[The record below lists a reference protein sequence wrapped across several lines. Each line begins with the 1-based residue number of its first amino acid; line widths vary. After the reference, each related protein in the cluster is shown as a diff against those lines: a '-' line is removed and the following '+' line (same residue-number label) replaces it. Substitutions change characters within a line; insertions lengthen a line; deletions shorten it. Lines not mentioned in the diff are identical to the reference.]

1 MDMTIKVNLLDP
13 NARDALRALLA
24 VLDQKDE
31 AAPKKPQGRAPDAPA
46 AGGGQTPQAT
56 PAQPVPAAPP
66 PAAAE
71 PATQPPVAGDG
82 EAVLTAAQRDEVI
95 RLQTERVQDVDTA
108 RANLKETLQA
118 CFKVNSLSA
127 LRQKWLPD
135 VLEYVKTGVAPD
147 TVPF

>member
-31 AAPKKPQGRAPDAPA
+31 AAPKGKPAEPA
-46 AGGGQTPQAT
+46 AA
-56 PAQPVPAAPP
+56 P

-71 PATQPPVAGDG
+71 PATPPAEGDGG

-95 RLQTERVQDVDTA
+95 KLQTERVQDVDEA
-108 RANLKETLQA
+108 RSLLKNTLQA
-118 CFKVNSLSA
+118 CFQVNSLSA

-135 VLEYVKTGVAPD
+135 VLEYAKTGAAPD

>member
-1 MDMTIKVNLLDP
+1 MDTTIKINLVNPGHRL
-13 NARDALRALLA
+13 AMRALLTA
-24 VLDQKDE
+24 LDAEQEKAE
-31 AAPKKPQGRAPDAPA
+31 KPQGRAPDAPA
-46 AGGGQTPQAT
+46 AAGGQTPQAT
-56 PAQPVPAAPP
+56 PAKPAPAAPP

-71 PATQPPVAGDG
+71 PATPPAEGDG

>member
-31 AAPKKPQGRAPDAPA
+31 AAPKKPQGRAPDSPA
-46 AGGGQTPQAT
+46 AGAVQTPAK
-56 PAQPVPAAPP
+56 PAPAAPP
-66 PAAAE
+66 AAATE
-71 PATQPPVAGDG
+71 PATPPVEGDG

>member
-31 AAPKKPQGRAPDAPA
+31 AAPKGKPAAAAPDVKP
-46 AGGGQTPQAT
+46 
-56 PAQPVPAAPP
+56 PAQPAAAPP

-71 PATQPPVAGDG
+71 PATPPAEGG

-95 RLQTERVQDVDTA
+95 RLQTERVQDVDEA
-108 RANLKETLQA
+108 RSSLKDMLQK
-118 CFKVNSLSA
+118 CFAIGSLSQ
-127 LRQKWLPD
+127 LRQKWLPKVED
-135 VLEYVKTGVAPD
+135 YAKTGNQPD
-147 TVPF
+147 EIPFL